1 MQWICHSWT
10 DECCLKFLKTCNA
23 ALPDHGKVIVCEFIL
38 PVAPETTHSARTQ
51 FILDA
56 IMLAHCAGG
65 KERTQ
70 PEYERLAKEAGFKGF
85 SIACSAYDIK
95 IIEFLKMD
103 EVSSVTT
110 QLPEDE
116 LCSYAMTIA
125 AGSIPPMV
133 LRAVVELDVLEII
146 KKAGVGASL
155 SPEEIAAQLPTK
167 NPEAASM
174 LDRMLRLLASYC
186 VLSYSLQTLP
196 DGRVQRL
203 YGLAPVCKFLT
214 KNDDGVSLGALSL
227 TIQDKILMKSW

>member
-10 DECCLKFLKTCNA
+10 DEYCLKFFKTCHA

-38 PVAPETTHSARTQ
+38 PVAPETTDSARTQ

-85 SIACSAYDIK
+85 RIACSAYDIK

-116 LCSYAMTIA
+116 MCSYAMTIA
-125 AGSIPPMV
+125 AGLIPPMV

-146 KKAGVGASL
+146 KKAGVAAYL
-155 SPEEIAAQLPTK
+155 SPQQIAAQLPTN

-203 YGLAPVCKFLT
+203 YGLSPVCEFLT

-227 TIQDKILMKSW
+227 TIQDKISLKSW